1 MVGLLFVLEEQV
13 VKFLVFLLH
22 FLVPISVKQLQH
34 LELQILLL
42 QNPIFLLYIRQLLLG
57 CDKLL
62 VQAKDLLLLKL
73 GLYHLGAGFG

>member
-1 MVGLLFVLEEQV
+1 MLEEQV

-22 FLVPISVKQLQH
+22 FLVPFCVEHFQF

-42 QNPIFLLYIRQLLLG
+42 QNPVFLLHIIQLLLG